1 VVVSASC
8 KWVAVRDIAR
18 RLELSEEIVGEAV
31 RRAAE
36 QGWLEVTEDW
46 PPRVR
51 LHADLL
57 AQL

>member
-1 VVVSASC
+1 
-8 KWVAVRDIAR
+8 VAVRDIAR
-18 RLELSEEIVGEAV
+18 RLELSEEIVSEAV
-31 RRAAE
+31 QRAAE

>member
-1 VVVSASC
+1 VVESASW

-18 RLELSEEIVGEAV
+18 RLELSEEIVGQAV
-31 RRAAE
+31 QRAAE

-51 LHADLL
+51 LRADLL
-57 AQL
+57 DQL